1 MTSGLLFP
9 PCGYEFD
16 THTDIQNEFIKQIEK
31 QGIDEAIE
39 WLKTVKNGELSY
51 PRALVF
57 RWNGSPGDEFEISKN
72 KDFSNSRHIKCDLP
86 SCEIDN
92 LEIGCEYF
100 WRVNKGDVF
109 NFHTQDNSFRFIRIE
124 GALNVRDLGG
134 KNIKQGIIYRGSD
147 IDTTYK
153 ISDTG
158 RKTFCDVLNIKSEI
172 ELREDA
178 DSKKE
183 SAAGPKIIR
192 KYLPYRPY
200 EEVFEE
206 KHKREICEIMKF
218 LADENNYPVYVH
230 CLGGADRTGMIAFY
244 LRALAGECDEDIYID
259 YELTSLSTY
268 AYGLTEGA
276 GKDGFRSRKS
286 IVDFLDM
293 LDVYAPGKSL
303 SEKVKS
309 FLMDCGVSNEVMNRI
324 INNIKR

>member
-1 MTSGLLFP
+1 MASGLVFP

-16 THTDIQNEFIKQIEK
+16 THTDIQNEFIKAIKK
-31 QGIDEAIE
+31 QGIDEALE
-39 WLKTVKNGELSY
+39 WLKTVKNKELSY
-51 PRALVF
+51 PRTLVF
-57 RWNGSPGDEFEISKN
+57 RWEGNPGDEFEISKN
-72 KDFSNSRHIKCDLP
+72 KDFSNSRHIKCDLL

-100 WRVNKGDVF
+100 WRVNKGEVF
-109 NFHTQDNSFRFIRIE
+109 NFYTVDNSIRFIRID
-124 GALNVRDLGG
+124 GAMNVRDLGG

-158 RKTFCDVLNIKSEI
+158 IKTFCDVLNIKSEI

-178 DSKKE
+178 EVEKE
-183 SAAGPKIIR
+183 SAAGPGINR
-192 KYLPYRPY
+192 RYLPYRPY

-206 KHKREICEIMKF
+206 KHRREICEIMEF
-218 LADENNYPVYVH
+218 LSNENNYPVYVH
-230 CLGGADRTGMIAFY
+230 CLAGADRTGMIAFY
-244 LRALAGECDEDIYID
+244 LRALAGESDEDIYID
-259 YELTSLSTY
+259 YELTSLSAF

-286 IVDFLDM
+286 IVEFLDM

-309 FLMDCGVSNEVMNRI
+309 FLLDCGVSKEVMNKI
-324 INNIKR
+324 IKIIKR